1 MRKPRKIYIAGK
13 VSGLP
18 YDVSYRNFML
28 AEIKLINRGET
39 VNPMRI
45 CKAHWS
51 WLRCMIVCVWNL
63 TMKCDRIYL
72 LNNWHKS
79 KGARIEVWFAIL
91 VKKEI
96 LNS

>member
-1 MRKPRKIYIAGK
+1 MRQPKKIYIAGK
-13 VSGLP
+13 VSGLI
-18 YDVSYRNFML
+18 YDIAYQNFL
-28 AEIKLINRGET
+28 NAETDLKSQGATI
-39 VNPMRI
+39 NPMRI

-63 TMKCDRIYL
+63 TLMCDRIYI

-79 KGARIEVWFAIL
+79 KGARTEVWFAIL
-91 VKKEI
+91 FGKEI